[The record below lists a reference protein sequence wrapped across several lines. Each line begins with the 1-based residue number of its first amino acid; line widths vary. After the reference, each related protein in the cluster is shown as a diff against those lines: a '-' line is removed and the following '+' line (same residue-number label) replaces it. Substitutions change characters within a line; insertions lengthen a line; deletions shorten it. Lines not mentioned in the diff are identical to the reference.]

1 MVTVSFA
8 ISSLICILTCDNSC
22 GYKGIVGTIEEA
34 QTIEYLEK
42 ALQEIQ
48 KETRGLTGAPK
59 FETWVQR
66 ASGTHRFDIMDNS
79 KRLLF
84 AELRYQCC

>member
-1 MVTVSFA
+1 MSLFQQQQIDIHTYVIVTATLSR
-8 ISSLICILTCDNSC
+8 
-22 GYKGIVGTIEEA
+22 KGIVGTIEEA
-34 QTIEYLEK
+34 QTIEYLEN

-59 FETWVQR
+59 FETWVQH

-79 KRLLF
+79 ELSTLL
-84 AELRYQCC
+84 ENQ